1 MTKPK
6 SRRPPYADRWT
17 LPVPPLRGKS
27 VRIREVASADAS
39 DLFSIVHQSR
49 VRKHYLPPDT
59 LAQFTEFIA
68 LAGELHAIGDAIC
81 LTVVD
86 NDSRAPIGM
95 YQLRRQKG
103 GGDVAE
109 WGFFTDPH
117 LWGTTV
123 FLESAALVLD
133 FAFNTLQLNRIEARV
148 AVSNKRAA
156 AALLKLGAVPEGVLR
171 RARKTGD
178 EFVDDGLWA
187 LLRSDWAEALLAS
200 AARPRDR
207 DPLPRRMGTIPEP

>member
-1 MTKPK
+1 MVKPK
-6 SRRPPYADRWT
+6 TRRPPYADRWT
-17 LPVPPLRGKS
+17 LPIRSLRGRS
-27 VRIREVASADAS
+27 VHVREVASSDAK

-59 LAQFTEFIA
+59 LAQFTEFID
-68 LAGELHAIGDAIC
+68 LARELHAIGDAIC

-86 NDSRAPIGM
+86 NHSRAPIGM

-109 WGFFTDPH
+109 WGFFTNPH

-133 FAFNTLQLNRIEARV
+133 FAFNALHLNRIEARV

-171 RARKTGD
+171 RSRRTGD

-187 LLRSDWAEALLAS
+187 ILRSDWAHALPSS
-200 AARPRDR
+200 AARPRSR
-207 DPLPRRMGTIPEP
+207 HTLSRGMHMPPEP